1 MQPQSY
7 VSYGT
12 YGSYGSALF
21 PTSLFPSLSSYVS
34 PPQKQPE
41 AAANKPA
48 ERDELIEVGAILFLL
63 KLALG

>member
-34 PPQKQPE
+34 PPPKPTE

-48 ERDELIEVGAILFLL
+48 ERDELIELGAILFLL